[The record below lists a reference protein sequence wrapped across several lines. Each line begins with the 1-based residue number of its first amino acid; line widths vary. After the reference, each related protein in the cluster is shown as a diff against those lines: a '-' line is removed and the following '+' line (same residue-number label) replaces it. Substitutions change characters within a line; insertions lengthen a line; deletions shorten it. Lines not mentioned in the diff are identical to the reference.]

1 MCYLAGMAEPPPF
14 RFTNA
19 VLLVPLALMLG
30 IWTVFMLEI
39 RQGVNLNQWGIYPRT
54 LRGLVGVVTG
64 PFIHGSAGHL
74 YNNTLPLVILSA
86 ALFYFYR
93 QVAWK
98 TLLIGTLLTGLLTWA
113 IGRPSYHIGASGVI
127 YLLASF
133 IFFKGVFS
141 RHYRLVALSLIVV
154 FLYGGMLWYIF
165 PIQDEISWEGHLA
178 GALSGLVLAYA
189 VKAPLPAPKKY
200 AWEREGYREEND
212 PFMRHFDAE
221 GNFIENPDG
230 DAGEPPPQIQYHYR
244 RRGRDSGSQE
254 P

>member
-1 MCYLAGMAEPPPF
+1 MCYLADMAEEPSF

-19 VLLVPLALMLG
+19 VLLVPLGLMLG
-30 IWTVFMLEI
+30 IWTVYLMEI
-39 RQGVNLNQWGIYPRT
+39 RMGVNLNQWGIYPRT
-54 LRGLVGVVTG
+54 LKGLVGVVTG
-64 PFIHGSAGHL
+64 PFIHSSPGHL

-93 QVAWK
+93 PVAWK
-98 TLLIGTLLTGLLTWA
+98 TLLLGTLLTGLITWA
-113 IGRPSYHIGASGVI
+113 IGRSSYHIGASGVI

-141 RHYRLVALSLIVV
+141 RYYRLVALSLIVV

-189 VKAPLPAPKKY
+189 LKVPLPVLKHY
-200 AWEREGYREEND
+200 AWEKDGYREEAD
-212 PFMRHFDAE
+212 PFMRHFDPE
-221 GNFIENPDG
+221 GNFIEHPDG
-230 DAGEPPPQIQYHYR
+230 NTEEPPQIRYHYR
-244 RRGRDSGSQE
+244 EGRRDPGSQE